1 MLSLFSLL
9 FLFEASSV
17 SAFVGTVE
25 VAAPGG
31 QHPFFFMGS
40 LVPCCRAMVANRAS
54 SSLQAA
60 L

>member
-54 SSLQAA
+54 SSL
-60 L
+60 